1 MARNDMTIE
10 VTAKVT
16 VSDEMARRCLRLLEI
31 WQADNV
37 DKYIEGKEILT
48 EDGRKIVYRIKER

>member
-1 MARNDMTIE
+1 MARNDMTIN
-10 VTAKVT
+10 VT
-16 VSDEMARRCLRLLEI
+16 VSDEMAQRCLLLLEI

-48 EDGRKIVYRIKER
+48 EDGRKIVYLIQER